1 VALFFVAAIALAA
14 IAIGLP
20 SARAQDMGP
29 TVQWGGNEE
38 LGAFLVDGA
47 GMTLYVFANDTPG
60 VSNCSGDCLANWPAL
75 TVEEGQQPTLGEG
88 IPGRLGVIQ
97 RPDDGTYQ
105 VVYNGMPLYYW
116 VNDAAPGDTT
126 GHNVNNVWFVAQP
139 ADVSLGGN
147 DELGPFLVGPN
158 GMTLYIFT
166 NDAPGVSN
174 CSGDCLAN
182 WPALTVEAGSE
193 PTLQPGLAGTLGTI
207 TRDDGAVQ
215 VTFNDMPL
223 YYWINDMG
231 PGDATGQNVNEVW
244 FVVQPPTVAVGGN
257 DELGPFLVGPDG
269 MTLYLFTNDTAG
281 MSACYDDCAVRWPPL
296 LVPAGQQPTAGEGVT
311 GALGVTERTDGTSQ
325 VTYND
330 MPLYYWIRDVVPG
343 DATGQ
348 NVGEVWFVVSPEGT
362 MMEGETSG
370 DMGEESMGAML
381 DGNALVAERC
391 TVCHTRERIDT
402 ASKDQAGWEAT
413 VDRMIGHGAQLNA
426 DERQAV
432 IDYLSSQG
440 GASMG
445 AMLDGN
451 ALVAERC
458 TVCHTRDRIDAASK
472 DQAGWEATVD
482 RMIGHGAQLNADERA
497 AVIAYLSSQ

>member
-1 VALFFVAAIALAA
+1 
-14 IAIGLP
+14 
-20 SARAQDMGP
+20 M
-29 TVQWGGNEE
+29 
-38 LGAFLVDGA
+38 
-47 GMTLYVFANDTPG
+47 
-60 VSNCSGDCLANWPAL
+60 SNCSGDCLANWPAL

-126 GHNVNNVWFVAQP
+126 GHNVNDVWFVAQP

-244 FVVQPPTVAVGGN
+244 FVVQPPTAVGS

-269 MTLYLFTNDTAG
+269 MTLYLFTTTRRAWRLLRRLRGAVAAAG
-281 MSACYDDCAVRWPPL
+281 V
-296 LVPAGQQPTAGEGVT
+296 AGQQPTAGEGVT
-311 GALGVTERTDGTSQ
+311 GS
-325 VTYND
+325 
-330 MPLYYWIRDVVPG
+330 
-343 DATGQ
+343 
-348 NVGEVWFVVSPEGT
+348 
-362 MMEGETSG
+362 
-370 DMGEESMGAML
+370 
-381 DGNALVAERC
+381 
-391 TVCHTRERIDT
+391 
-402 ASKDQAGWEAT
+402 
-413 VDRMIGHGAQLNA
+413 
-426 DERQAV
+426 
-432 IDYLSSQG
+432 
-440 GASMG
+440 
-445 AMLDGN
+445 
-451 ALVAERC
+451 
-458 TVCHTRDRIDAASK
+458 
-472 DQAGWEATVD
+472 
-482 RMIGHGAQLNADERA
+482 
-497 AVIAYLSSQ
+497 